1 MMKFKD
7 QDIADMIK
15 ASKMRQKGKDVT
27 SDEIRKRRERRESGN
42 AKPNTISQ
50 STSSVEGGRAQS
62 ESGYMPDTKPKPT
75 ETLKQANYK
84 KPPRR
89 ATGREAMIAE
99 RYMNQEQK
107 KKDKQSAIVSDNA

>member
-1 MMKFKD
+1 MKIKD

-42 AKPNTISQ
+42 AKPKTISQ

-62 ESGYMPDTKPKPT
+62 ESGYTPDTKSKPQ
-75 ETLKQANYK
+75 ENKQVKPK
-84 KPPRR
+84 KPQRR
-89 ATGREAMIAE
+89 PGAGREDAMN
-99 RYMNQEQK
+99 RYMEERK
-107 KKDKQSAIVSDNA
+107 RKQSGQSRVIGS

>member
-1 MMKFKD
+1 MKIKD

-42 AKPNTISQ
+42 AKPKTISQ

-62 ESGYMPDTKPKPT
+62 ESGYTPDTKSKPQ
-75 ETLKQANYK
+75 ENKQVKPK
-84 KPPRR
+84 KPQRR

-99 RYMNQEQK
+99 RYMNQEEK
-107 KKDKQSAIVSDNA
+107 KKNKQSAIVSDNK